1 MEVATPFLILV
12 VLKSYGGLWW
22 DGWDGQY
29 PLNISYYESTFSIQ
43 YLMKR
48 VSQSSWLD
56 TEHQPLPGN
65 GHLDKTLIYELFCH
79 NFGDKLVNLNERCWM
94 VHDIFCHK
102 SVKFGLTLIC
112 GRHQITTR
120 FIFEILLYH
129 YSSSIKSKGELKIFN
144 NIQGK
149 YILR

>member
-1 MEVATPFLILV
+1 MEVAPPFNDTCSTTELF
-12 VLKSYGGLWW
+12 WW
-22 DGWDGQY
+22 NGWDGQC
-29 PLNISYYESTFSIQ
+29 PLNISYYLM

-48 VSQSSWLD
+48 ISQSSWLD

-102 SVKFGLTLIC
+102 SVKFGLTLIY

-120 FIFEILLYH
+120 FIFGILLYH
-129 YSSSIKSKGELKIFN
+129 YLSSIKSKGELKIFN